1 MKNYKCYFAFLALA
15 FIITSCSSAKKRMEI
30 SPQEQEI
37 FAMATDAKDE
47 VVIAEEKSNY
57 KLIIMDLGFNRW
69 LRSIAHPRGHYT
81 QKFLESRNRILVIE
95 WNNRVIMPTVYDP
108 LLYELQ
114 ITYDPNADYG
124 YEVNY
129 QLYNYFI
136 YFQRKYKQRLGPFL
150 PRI

>member
-1 MKNYKCYFAFLALA
+1 MKKGIFCLILGGLALV
-15 FIITSCSSAKKRMEI
+15 FVSCSSTKEAITI

-37 FAMATDAKDE
+37 FGYVGEEE
-47 VVIAEEKSNY
+47 VTIENEESNY
-57 KLIIMDLGFNRW
+57 ELIIIDVGFNRW
-69 LRSIAHPRGHYT
+69 LQRIAQPRGYYS
-81 QKFLESRNRILVIE
+81 QSFLEKRNRILVIE
-95 WNNRVIMPTVYDP
+95 WNNRAMMPTVYDP

-114 ITYDPNADYG
+114 IIYDPNVDYG

-136 YFQRKYKQRLGPFL
+136 YFQRKYNERLGPFL

>member
-1 MKNYKCYFAFLALA
+1 MKNLKFYPIFLALLLVVA
-15 FIITSCSSAKKRMEI
+15 ACSSTKESVKI
-30 SPQEQEI
+30 SQEEQEI
-37 FAMATDAKDE
+37 FGIQAEAEQDVA
-47 VVIAEEKSNY
+47 IAEEESNY
-57 KLIIMDLGFNRW
+57 QLIIMDLGFNRW
-69 LRSIAHPRGHYT
+69 LRSIAHPRGHYS
-81 QKFLESRNRILVIE
+81 QNFLESRNRIFVIE

-114 ITYDPNADYG
+114 ITYDPNVDYG

>member
-1 MKNYKCYFAFLALA
+1 MIGKRILNVFVLVLFLGFAACSGA
-15 FIITSCSSAKKRMEI
+15 RKGVTITN
-30 SPQEQEI
+30 
-37 FAMATDAKDE
+37 
-47 VVIAEEKSNY
+47 EEKDIFSAEVEDTVTIKAEDSNY
-57 KLIIMDLGFNRW
+57 EIVIIDPGFNRW
-69 LRSIAHPRGHYT
+69 LRSIAHPRGYYS
-81 QKFLESRNRILVIE
+81 QDFLETRNRIYVIE
-95 WNNRVIMPTVYDP
+95 WNNRVIMPTIYDP

-114 ITYDPNADYG
+114 INYDPYTDYG

>member
-1 MKNYKCYFAFLALA
+1 MKNLKFYPIFLALLLVVA
-15 FIITSCSSAKKRMEI
+15 ACSSTKESVKI
-30 SPQEQEI
+30 SQEEQEI
-37 FAMATDAKDE
+37 FGIQAEAEQDVA
-47 VVIAEEKSNY
+47 IAEEESNY
-57 KLIIMDLGFNRW
+57 QLIIMDLGFNRW

-81 QKFLESRNRILVIE
+81 QSFLESRNRIFVIE

-114 ITYDPNADYG
+114 IIYDPNVDYG